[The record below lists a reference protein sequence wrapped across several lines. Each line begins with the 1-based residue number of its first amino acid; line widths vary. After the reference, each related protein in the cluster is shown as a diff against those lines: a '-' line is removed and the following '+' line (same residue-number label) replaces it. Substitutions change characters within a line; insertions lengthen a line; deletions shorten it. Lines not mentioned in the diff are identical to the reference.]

1 MISHENIMHHSAC
14 ISQAWG
20 YTQESIAATW
30 MPYFHD
36 YGLVDGLIQPLYQGI
51 PCYVLSPLTFIKR
64 PIRWL
69 QAISRYKVTHSQ
81 GPNFAYDYCVRRS
94 TLQQRSDLDL
104 SSWCTASNGA
114 EPIRKETLERFIE
127 AFEPYGFR
135 RSALYPAYGLAEAT
149 LLVSTKRHEEIPV
162 FCTVESA
169 ALTQNRIVE
178 ADEHQQGVQT
188 LVSCGTPVSGM
199 NVVIAHP
206 ETLHECA
213 PGEVGEIWVSD
224 KSVAQG
230 YWQRS
235 EATEVTFRAY
245 LANTGDNQTGQ
256 NGEPFLR
263 TGDLGFL
270 KDGEL
275 FVTGRL
281 KDLIVIRGRNH
292 YPQDIELTVV
302 QSHSALRADCGAAFS
317 VDVAGDERL
326 VIAQEIERNNRQ
338 LDMDEVV
345 EAIREAVAEHHEL
358 EIHAILLLKTGTLPK
373 TSSGKIQRHACRTG
387 FLKGSLDVV
396 ETWSADTAEKTK
408 PQMPVPEVSQTAIH
422 TSNGSHITHIDLA
435 VKPVEIAAG
444 ADGSRNR
451 ADEVIGWLRSYASD
465 RINSR
470 LIDERRCIPPY
481 VVLDFGNRGIL
492 GMQVS
497 EQLGGLG
504 LGNRDAMRVVEQLAA
519 IDVSLATFT
528 VVNNFLGIRP
538 IQRYG
543 SQTLRDELL
552 PILAQGREL
561 AAFALTEPGAGSN
574 PRSLSATGVASATG
588 GWRLRGTKIWSGSAS
603 WAGVINVFVKL
614 IDANS
619 QSGGI
624 TGFAVRSGTR
634 GLRHGPEALT
644 MGMRGMVQ
652 NSIHLEDVPVDSG
665 NLLGNVGT
673 GMDAAQDA
681 MIFTRLAIGAMSVGG
696 MKRCLQLMHRY
707 ATRRSIATGSLI
719 DNPVTLARLSDLTAA
734 TTALET
740 LVARISE
747 LLDQGCSVPV
757 EAFIACK
764 TSGPEFLW
772 KAVDS
777 LVQLLGGRGYI
788 ETNIAPQLLRD
799 ARIFRIFE
807 GPTETLNMFLGSR
820 LLHQGAELHQFL
832 CNELGATAVSD
843 RLREAVEQINA
854 RWSEPTVAFSDRPS
868 ALRWA
873 SLLIGE
879 VATYAILWAALQQVV
894 SRTSPERV
902 HRAIE
907 WVRQQFEQT
916 LKKALADA
924 PSKSVLLSANDATD
938 LISSYAETIGDLEQ
952 TLPGEDNELD
962 EFLRRQPTATSPNG
976 NTNSSGSVTSE
987 IKFST
992 PDSRSDH
999 TPEFIESTALMSSAA
1014 KPIGAVEQTFV
1025 SIDPILDEPLSGG
1038 ISTAKS
1044 SQNSNLQQAIKTDVK
1059 SSAVDSSSPNHAAES
1074 IETWLAEWIAKE
1086 LKIELA
1092 AIDTRKSFFNYG
1104 LDSVMTVSLAVDI
1117 EDWLG
1122 RQIPITLAW
1131 DYPSIKALAQHLAK
1145 DGDVAVSAPRES
1157 LVPLQLDG
1165 DKPPLFCIYG
1175 ILLYNDL
1182 ARNLGKERPVYGVYL
1197 QEEVDLLKSGKLE
1210 DQQTALTSVA
1220 GMAAR
1225 YLKEIRTLQPVG
1237 PYFLAGESFGGLVA
1251 FEMAQQLR
1259 SQGEKVGLLAL
1270 FDTEAPGS
1278 LKELSRTERVG
1289 LHLKNFVQKGPTYA
1303 LEKVAPKID
1312 SSKKQLLSIINKNQD
1327 KVDQQSDRT
1336 TQRYLTEVAT
1346 LDIRQQIREQA
1357 ASNYVPHP
1365 YPGKVALFRA
1375 MERSGFEVYS
1385 DSQWGWGSLAAGGL
1399 EVYHVPGDH
1408 IGILKEPHVGVLAT
1422 NLRACLERAQ
1432 ADD

>member
-1 MISHENIMHHSAC
+1 
-14 ISQAWG
+14 
-20 YTQESIAATW
+20 
-30 MPYFHD
+30 
-36 YGLVDGLIQPLYQGI
+36 
-51 PCYVLSPLTFIKR
+51 
-64 PIRWL
+64 
-69 QAISRYKVTHSQ
+69 
-81 GPNFAYDYCVRRS
+81 
-94 TLQQRSDLDL
+94 
-104 SSWCTASNGA
+104 
-114 EPIRKETLERFIE
+114 
-127 AFEPYGFR
+127 
-135 RSALYPAYGLAEAT
+135 
-149 LLVSTKRHEEIPV
+149 
-162 FCTVESA
+162 
-169 ALTQNRIVE
+169 
-178 ADEHQQGVQT
+178 
-188 LVSCGTPVSGM
+188 
-199 NVVIAHP
+199 
-206 ETLHECA
+206 
-213 PGEVGEIWVSD
+213 
-224 KSVAQG
+224 
-230 YWQRS
+230 
-235 EATEVTFRAY
+235 
-245 LANTGDNQTGQ
+245 
-256 NGEPFLR
+256 
-263 TGDLGFL
+263 
-270 KDGEL
+270 
-275 FVTGRL
+275 
-281 KDLIVIRGRNH
+281 
-292 YPQDIELTVV
+292 
-302 QSHSALRADCGAAFS
+302 
-317 VDVAGDERL
+317 
-326 VIAQEIERNNRQ
+326 
-338 LDMDEVV
+338 
-345 EAIREAVAEHHEL
+345 
-358 EIHAILLLKTGTLPK
+358 
-373 TSSGKIQRHACRTG
+373 
-387 FLKGSLDVV
+387 
-396 ETWSADTAEKTK
+396 
-408 PQMPVPEVSQTAIH
+408 
-422 TSNGSHITHIDLA
+422 
-435 VKPVEIAAG
+435 
-444 ADGSRNR
+444 
-451 ADEVIGWLRSYASD
+451 
-465 RINSR
+465 
-470 LIDERRCIPPY
+470 
-481 VVLDFGNRGIL
+481 
-492 GMQVS
+492 MQVP

-574 PRSLSATGVASATG
+574 PRSLSATGVAGATG

-614 IDANS
+614 IDANG

-757 EAFIACK
+757 EAYIACK

-777 LVQLLGGRGYI
+777 LVQILGGRGYI

-820 LLHQGAELHQFL
+820 VLHQGAELHQFL

-843 RLREAVEQINA
+843 RLREAAEQINA

-894 SRTSPERV
+894 SRTSSERV

-962 EFLRRQPTATSPNG
+962 EFLRHEPTVASPNG
-976 NTNSSGSVTSE
+976 NTNSSGTGTPKL
-987 IKFST
+987 KFST
-992 PDSRSDH
+992 PDSRSSDH
-999 TPEFIESTALMSSAA
+999 S
-1014 KPIGAVEQTFV
+1014 
-1025 SIDPILDEPLSGG
+1025 
-1038 ISTAKS
+1038 
-1044 SQNSNLQQAIKTDVK
+1044 
-1059 SSAVDSSSPNHAAES
+1059 AES
-1074 IETWLAEWIAKE
+1074 IETWLAKWIAKE

-1145 DGDVAVSAPRES
+1145 EGDVAVSAPRES

-1175 ILLYNDL
+1175 ILLYKDL
-1182 ARNLGKERPVYGVYL
+1182 ALNLGKERPVYAVYL

-1270 FDTEAPGS
+1270 FDTEAPGA
-1278 LKELSRTERVG
+1278 LKELPRTERVSR
-1289 LHLKNFVQKGPTYA
+1289 HLKNLVQKGPTYA
-1303 LEKVAPKID
+1303 LEKVGRRID
-1312 SSKKQLLSIINKNQD
+1312 SSQKELVSIISKKYG
-1327 KVDQQSDRT
+1327 KVDQGSKPSL
-1336 TQRYLTEVAT
+1336 QRYFTEVAT

-1365 YPGKVALFRA
+1365 YPGKVVLFRA
-1375 MERSGFEVYS
+1375 MDRSGFEAYS

-1399 EVYHVPGDH
+1399 EVHHVPGDH
-1408 IGILKEPHVGVLAT
+1408 IGILKEPHVRVLAT

-1432 ADD
+1432 VDD